1 MLSITIE
8 KITIPYDKE
17 LLYQWKQRDPKIVPQ
32 YLMGCKG
39 PGVRNGYGFGEWMA
53 ERFFRDNGYCVFAN
67 GFDLISN
74 KSKYRSFNRMIETM
88 ITPIQLQ
95 AFKETLQTIRNKG
108 IKVENPDLFVFNLE
122 TFFFAEAKKGK
133 DRLRNPQMIFFY
145 LAKEFLG
152 IDSKLIYLCDK
163 ATEVIKEE
171 STFNFELPLDLRE
184 QL

>member
-1 MLSITIE
+1 
-8 KITIPYDKE
+8 
-17 LLYQWKQRDPKIVPQ
+17 
-32 YLMGCKG
+32 
-39 PGVRNGYGFGEWMA
+39 
-53 ERFFRDNGYCVFAN
+53 
-67 GFDLISN
+67 
-74 KSKYRSFNRMIETM
+74 MIETM